1 LRPFRRYSL
10 CKKYKALANTGAV
23 NAVDLTED
31 VVEPD
36 ANNQSWQ
43 GNSNNEIT
51 TMKKIII
58 LAIAVSFAAA
68 ITTSADGAKDNWDKL
83 CAKCHGA
90 DGKGQTKLGQRL
102 GSKDYSDPQV
112 QAALKDDAII
122 KAIKEGLRDKDGKL
136 LMKPTEGLSDDEVNQ
151 LVAYLRTF
159 KK

>member
-1 LRPFRRYSL
+1 
-10 CKKYKALANTGAV
+10 
-23 NAVDLTED
+23 
-31 VVEPD
+31 
-36 ANNQSWQ
+36 
-43 GNSNNEIT
+43 
-51 TMKKIII
+51 M
-58 LAIAVSFAAA
+58 
-68 ITTSADGAKDNWDKL
+68 
-83 CAKCHGA
+83 
-90 DGKGQTKLGQRL
+90 GQRL

>member
-1 LRPFRRYSL
+1 
-10 CKKYKALANTGAV
+10 
-23 NAVDLTED
+23 
-31 VVEPD
+31 
-36 ANNQSWQ
+36 
-43 GNSNNEIT
+43 
-51 TMKKIII
+51 MKKTMI
-58 LAIAVSFAAA
+58 LAAVMVFAGALTA
-68 ITTSADGAKDNWDKL
+68 SADAAKDNYDKM